1 MLGHE
6 NQVTCVVISHD
17 SARVVSASSDGTI
30 IIWDTARH
38 TVLHEWPAHQGARV
52 AALALSPDSRQL
64 VSAGGHAL
72 AVWACS
78 IDDNSDAAWPRK
90 ALAELTGHTDVVN
103 ACAWSPDGALIA
115 SASLDR
121 TVRIWDGRTFEQ
133 RGVLP
138 AHPHAQEAQ
147 CLRFSPGA
155 RCLAW
160 ISGGTD
166 CCVWRLPCTGTGS
179 SADTG
184 VREQPTT
191 LRAHPERRDVR
202 TTAFAFDRTSTYIV
216 TAHGTRH
223 GSNNPDPDPDPDA
236 CVVRI
241 WDAATG
247 AALAVLAAHS
257 RTVSSVVFS
266 ESPDGRPVLS
276 AAASDGM
283 AVRVWDWEPDRAA
296 GCWSWCWDSASG
308 RTVVLGSNAATRTMG
323 HARAEDE
330 GEGEGEDSLT
340 SQPCFSPDGRYVA
353 AGSVRGSVWVWRT
366 GDGACVAMAG
376 EHGCTVTRVVFSPC
390 GEFLVS
396 GDVRGIVRIRR
407 LAEFIG
413 EL

>member
-30 IIWDTARH
+30 IIWDTARQ
-38 TVLHEWPAHQGARV
+38 TILQEWPAHQGARV
-52 AALALSPDSRQL
+52 AALALSPDSRHL

-78 IDDNSDAAWPRK
+78 IDDNSDTAWPRK
-90 ALAELTGHTDVVN
+90 AQAELTGHTDVVN
-103 ACAWSPDGALIA
+103 TCAWSPDGVLIA

-121 TVRIWDGRTFEQ
+121 TVRIWDGRTFEL
-133 RGVLP
+133 RAVLP

-147 CLRFSPGA
+147 CLRFSPDAG
-155 RCLAW
+155 CLAW

-166 CCVWRLPCTGTGS
+166 CCIWRVPHGGAGS
-179 SADTG
+179 
-184 VREQPTT
+184 REQPTMT
-191 LRAHPERRDVR
+191 LYAHPERRDVT
-202 TTAFAFDRTSTYIV
+202 TTAFAFDHTGTYIA

-223 GSNNPDPDPDPDA
+223 GSNSPDPDPDPDA

-247 AALAVLAAHS
+247 AALAVLATHA
-257 RTVSSVVFS
+257 RTVSSVAFS
-266 ESPDGRPVLS
+266 ASPDGRSVLS
-276 AAASDGM
+276 AAASDDM
-283 AVRVWDWEPDRAA
+283 AVRVWDWESDRAA
-296 GCWSWCWDSASG
+296 GSWSWNSASG

-323 HARAEDE
+323 HARAEYED
-330 GEGEGEDSLT
+330 EGEDSLT
-340 SQPCFSPDGRYVA
+340 SQPCFSPDGRYVT
-353 AGSVRGSVWVWRT
+353 AGSVRGSVRVWRT
-366 GDGACVAMAG
+366 GDGACVATAR
-376 EHGCTVTRVVFSPC
+376 EHGCTVTRVVFSQC